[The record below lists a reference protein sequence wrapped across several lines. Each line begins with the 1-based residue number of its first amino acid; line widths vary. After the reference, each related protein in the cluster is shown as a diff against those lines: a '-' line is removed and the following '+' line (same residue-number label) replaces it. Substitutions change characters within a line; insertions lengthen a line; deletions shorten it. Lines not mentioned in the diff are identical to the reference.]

1 MNALLAFLLS
11 VGGSL
16 LSYALIAIWYV
27 VPRLSKLPRVE
38 ALIPLIV
45 LHTFRTVGLV
55 FLFPQVTGGAL
66 PPGFA
71 APAAYGDLLTAGLA
85 LLAVFALRLRPG
97 WALPLVWLFNLVGIT
112 DLLFAMYNGAVTGL
126 PFFHLGVA
134 WLLLTFYV
142 PLLLVSH
149 VIVFWVLLRAAPS
162 AQAEKERG
170 FLEQRGDPLAESGDV
185 MTRRRFPQK
194 DVSQSG
200 TKQGSSNATREILP
214 GEKREVS

>member
-38 ALIPLIV
+38 ALLPLIL

-71 APAAYGDLLTAGLA
+71 APAAYGDLLTTGLA
-85 LLAVFALRLRPG
+85 WLAIFALRLRPG

-149 VIVFWVLLRAAPS
+149 VIVFWLLLRAAPS
-162 AQAEKERG
+162 AQAERERS
-170 FLEQRGDPLAESGDV
+170 FLEQGGGLATLSSAVTD
-185 MTRRRFPQK
+185 T
-194 DVSQSG
+194 S
-200 TKQGSSNATREILP
+200 SSNAQI
-214 GEKREVS
+214 KSSQSN

>member
-16 LSYALIAIWYV
+16 LSYTLIAIWYV
-27 VPRLSKLPRVE
+27 VPRLSKQPREE
-38 ALIPLIV
+38 ALLPLM
-45 LHTFRTVGLV
+45 LLNTFRTVGLV

-71 APAAYGDLLTAGLA
+71 VPAAYGDLLTTGLA
-85 LLAVFALRLRPG
+85 WFSIFALRLRPG
-97 WALPLVWLFNLVGIT
+97 LALPLVWLFNLVGIT
-112 DLLFAMYNGAVTGL
+112 DLLFAMYQGAVTGL

-149 VIVFWVLLRAAPS
+149 VIVFWLLLRVAPS
-162 AQAEKERG
+162 VQAEKERS
-170 FLEQRGDPLAESGDV
+170 FVEQGGDPLAESGDV
-185 MTRRRFPQK
+185 MTPRP
-194 DVSQSG
+194 
-200 TKQGSSNATREILP
+200 
-214 GEKREVS
+214 